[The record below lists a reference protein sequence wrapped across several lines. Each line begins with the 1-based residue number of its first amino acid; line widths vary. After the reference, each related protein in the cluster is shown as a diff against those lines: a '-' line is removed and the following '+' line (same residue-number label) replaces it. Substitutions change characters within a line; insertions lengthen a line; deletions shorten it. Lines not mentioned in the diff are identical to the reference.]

1 MSYTDLHPGLR
12 QGEYLMCRRCHET
25 VSPKWRRCPN
35 CGADLSELPDAAP
48 SGGVE
53 HVVTEYPPAQPE
65 RRLGKRGGAGCVWFP
80 LVSILPA
87 IVAYLLMVGFGS
99 AALALPVALAVA
111 ALGFIGEALYLR
123 RAHGPSRGSE
133 RLAS

>member
-1 MSYTDLHPGLR
+1 MSYPDLHPGLR

-35 CGADLSELPDAAP
+35 CGADLSELPGAAP

-65 RRLGKRGGAGCVWFP
+65 RGFGKQGGVGCASFP
-80 LVSILPA
+80 LVSVLPA
-87 IVAYLLMVGFGS
+87 IVAYLLMMGLGPS
-99 AALALPVALAVA
+99 ALALPVALAVA
-111 ALGFIGEALYLR
+111 ALGLIGEALYLR
-123 RAHGPSRGSE
+123 KARVPSRSGG
-133 RLAS
+133 RLSS